1 MEASQLFYYLSGF
14 PRQMLPAVLVFFL
27 PMRKKHR
34 WYLFIPALAGMLG
47 ASIGLGALLWPRVIG
62 PAAQEG
68 TSPLVISLSALFF
81 ALHYLLVC
89 SSYAASLRW
98 MCGADWH
105 EAWYCVIFAYI
116 SEHVVYCVKT
126 LGSAAL
132 SGAAWW
138 SSWPMSAALGLL
150 VYGGIWCF
158 FARKICRNGRYPSSV
173 GRSLG
178 LIAVTFLLVYIVSI
192 VTMSMEL
199 EWLHS
204 IYALICCSFIMASE
218 YRKDQQLWLQGEIQ
232 ERERIESLRRA
243 QYEMSKENIAIIN
256 RKSHDLRRQ
265 VEALRTVGTPEE
277 QAEAIRGIEQAV
289 EIYDRSF
296 QTGSRAL
303 DTVLMQ
309 KALLCSQQHIELSVM
324 ADGSLLRFIKSVDL
338 FTMVSNILDNAIEA
352 SLRIPEE
359 EKRSIHLSV
368 HQKRGLVILQ
378 CENPYV
384 GTVEMKDGLPVTIK
398 ADKANH
404 GIGTRS
410 IAATA
415 AEYGGVMR
423 IDPSGGMYVLRI
435 IFQPPDANQDEKTT
449 SQDKAV

>member
-1 MEASQLFYYLSGF
+1 
-14 PRQMLPAVLVFFL
+14 
-27 PMRKKHR
+27 
-34 WYLFIPALAGMLG
+34 
-47 ASIGLGALLWPRVIG
+47 
-62 PAAQEG
+62 
-68 TSPLVISLSALFF
+68 
-81 ALHYLLVC
+81 
-89 SSYAASLRW
+89 
-98 MCGADWH
+98 
-105 EAWYCVIFAYI
+105 
-116 SEHVVYCVKT
+116 
-126 LGSAAL
+126 
-132 SGAAWW
+132 
-138 SSWPMSAALGLL
+138 MSAALGLL

-178 LIAVTFLLVYIVSI
+178 LITVTFLLVYIVSI

-289 EIYDRSF
+289 QIYDSTF

-352 SLRIPEE
+352 CLRIPEE
-359 EKRSIHLSV
+359 EKLAIHLSV
-368 HQKRGLVILQ
+368 HEKRGLVILQ

-384 GTVEMKDGLPVTIK
+384 GAVEMKDGLPVTVK
-398 ADKANH
+398 EDKANH

-423 IDPSGGMYVLRI
+423 IDPTGGMYVLRI

>member
-1 MEASQLFYYLSGF
+1 MEGMTMTPELLLYYLSGF
-14 PRQMLPAVLVFFL
+14 PEQMALTAFFFFL
-27 PMRKKHR
+27 PMKKKPR
-34 WYLFIPALAGMLG
+34 WYLFLPAA
-47 ASIGLGALLWPRVIG
+47 ALLTAGVIFLDMG
-62 PAAQEG
+62 LFHLLPINQN
-68 TSPLVISLSALFF
+68 ISRFFF
-81 ALHYLLVC
+81 ALHFLLC
-89 SSYAASLRW
+89 L
-98 MCGADWH
+98 
-105 EAWYCVIFAYI
+105 
-116 SEHVVYCVKT
+116 T
-126 LGSAAL
+126 
-132 SGAAWW
+132 
-138 SSWPMSAALGLL
+138 ALGAGLCL
-150 VYGGIWCF
+150 MTEASPREAAYCMVLAYMTQHLHHC
-158 FARKICRNGRYPSSV
+158 
-173 GRSLG
+173 LG
-178 LIAVTFLLVYIVSI
+178 LILDHFCGTDGWWSAEITVWIRLALVGFLVYLLFVRRICRDGHYPASVLKAFSLYALVVAVMYFLSIRVS
-192 VTMSMEL
+192 EL
-199 EWLHS
+199 EEGWLHGV
-204 IYALICCSFIMASE
+204 YTALLILVLMAEEVRSA
-218 YRKDQQLWLQGEIQ
+218 DQLRLQAEAQ
-232 ERERIESLRRA
+232 TRERMESMHRA

-277 QAEAIRGIEQAV
+277 QAEVIAGIEQAV

-296 QTGSRAL
+296 RTGSRAL

-338 FTMVSNILDNAIEA
+338 FTMVSNILDNAIETC
-352 SLRIPEE
+352 LRIPEE
-359 EKRSIHLSV
+359 EKRAIHLSV
-368 HQKRGLVILQ
+368 HEKRGLVILQ

-423 IDPSGGMYVLRI
+423 IDPTGGMYVLRI